1 MYMKRVD
8 KSIGYEYTINA
19 YYGGYMIKHIVDIL
33 ESIKELE
40 DQKSNIPPTQLYNEG
55 WMLRLV
61 LKWFNANTE
70 INHELSMKKQTR
82 WYSEALLSSRF
93 LPKSQKDKLS
103 EKHTHADG
111 VYGDFDIVGKGD
123 LLLKENCRQFVV
135 VEAKMFSK
143 YSKGTKNAPNFNQA
157 ARNVACMCNI
167 VTNSG
172 QKNIDDI
179 SFFTIVPEEQI
190 SQEKTF
196 TEYINIEHI
205 KKTVLMRINKY
216 NDRSDYQKYLEWYNS
231 FLCFCKKIKIKLFS
245 WEEII
250 KYIISNDPDYGND
263 LNTFYEY
270 CIKYNKK

>member
-1 MYMKRVD
+1 
-8 KSIGYEYTINA
+8 
-19 YYGGYMIKHIVDIL
+19 MIKNVVDIL
-33 ESIKELE
+33 ESINEL
-40 DQKSNIPPTQLYNEG
+40 DNQKNNIQPTLLYNEG

-82 WYSEALLSSRF
+82 WYSEALLSSIF
-93 LPKSQKDKLS
+93 LPKFRGDNLS
-103 EKHTHADG
+103 EAYTHADG
-111 VYGDFDIVGKGD
+111 VYGDFYIGNNGFGD
-123 LLLKENCRQFVV
+123 LSLKENCRQFAV

-179 SFFTIVPEEQI
+179 SFFTIIPEIQI

-196 TEYINIEHI
+196 TEYVNIEHI
-205 KKTVLMRINKY
+205 KQTVLTRINQY
-216 NDRSDYQKYLEWYNS
+216 NCRINDYQDYSEWYNNY
-231 FLCFCKKIKIKLFS
+231 FLEFCNKIKIKLFS

-250 KYIISNDPDYGND
+250 TFIIDNDFNYGNN
-263 LNTFYEY
+263 LNTFYNY
-270 CIKYNKK
+270 CIKYNQK